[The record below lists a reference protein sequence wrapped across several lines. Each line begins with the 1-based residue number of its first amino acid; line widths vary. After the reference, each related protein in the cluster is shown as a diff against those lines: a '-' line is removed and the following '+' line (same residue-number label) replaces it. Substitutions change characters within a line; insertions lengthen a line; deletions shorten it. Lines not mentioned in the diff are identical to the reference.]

1 MIRVNFRRAFQLE
14 NGHPQRVFGWTPSVP
29 YAKIRVSWTAMH
41 KIAEVEAAKQLMTEA
56 KDWSVWQW
64 LTEKRRVRVAAD
76 AATAALERTEKKV
89 KAEWPDHV
97 RKLYPAA
104 VREVKKADDAAY
116 EARIAAEATFD
127 EAERRMSAS
136 MAREGAQ
143 QAIDAYSLHEHAIRK
158 AEAVARNK
166 VSGY

>member
-1 MIRVNFRRAFQLE
+1 
-14 NGHPQRVFGWTPSVP
+14 
-29 YAKIRVSWTAMH
+29 MH

-56 KDWSVWQW
+56 KDWSVWHW

-76 AATAALERTEKKV
+76 AATAALERAEKKV
-89 KAEWPDHV
+89 KAEWPEDV

-104 VREVKKADDAAY
+104 VRDVKKADDAAY
-116 EARIAAEATFD
+116 KARMDAEATFD
-127 EAERRMSAS
+127 EAERRLSAS

-143 QAIDAYSLHEHAIRK
+143 KAIDSYCLHEHAIRK

-166 VSGY
+166 VSG